1 MISTAS
7 PRTRFGVVA
16 AATVGNMVGMTAS
29 VHAPFGIF
37 LIPLSESFGWP
48 RASISVVLGIISV
61 VGAIIYPLAG
71 RYADSHGARRILLC
85 GNVALAAAIALL
97 AFSNGSLALFYSTF
111 ALIGVVGAINS
122 TAIYSKLISDWFEE
136 KRGTMLGIT
145 AGAGNG
151 IGATLMP
158 VLAATLLAFF
168 GWRIAYL
175 GVAATVL
182 LLGFPILYAGLRDVP
197 RYVRTEHDDAFV
209 DTPGLSLAQAARTST
224 FWLLLVSIASGAGC
238 TTAIFSHIVPIL
250 AERGVGVAAGTTVLS
265 VFALVTAGWQIA
277 MGTILDRSSTPKVV
291 APMYLFAVAGLAL
304 VEFGSGMPA
313 LLLGGA
319 LLGIG
324 LGSQFGA
331 LPFLIGRYFG
341 LRCFGTI
348 VGAMYS
354 AVVLLQGV
362 TPILLDHAFDVQ
374 GTYRFAVE
382 VIGLCLTGGAALL
395 LVLPGYERVKLPA
408 MGTAAAHI

>member
-1 MISTAS
+1 MTITAS
-7 PRTRFGVVA
+7 PRTRFGIVA
-16 AATVGNMVGMTAS
+16 AATVGNMVGMTAA

-48 RASISVVLGIISV
+48 RASISVVLGIISLF
-61 VGAIIYPLAG
+61 GALIYPLAG
-71 RYADSHGARRILLC
+71 RYADSHGARRMLLC
-85 GNVALAAAIALL
+85 GNVALAGAIALL
-97 AFSNGSLALFYSTF
+97 AFSNGSLALFYVTF
-111 ALIGVVGAINS
+111 GLIGIVGAVNS
-122 TAIYSKLISDWFEE
+122 AAIYSKLISDWFEE
-136 KRGTMLGIT
+136 RRGTMLGV
-145 AGAGNG
+145 AGGVGNG
-151 IGATLMP
+151 VGATLMP
-158 VLAATLLAFF
+158 ILAATLLAFF

-175 GVAATVL
+175 GVAAAVV

-197 RYVRTEHDDAFV
+197 RYVRAEHDEAFV
-209 DTPGLSLAQAARTST
+209 ETPGLSLAQAARTST
-224 FWLLLVSIASGAGC
+224 FWLVLVSIASGAGC
-238 TTAIFSHIVPIL
+238 TTAVFSHVVPIL
-250 AERGVGVAAGTTVLS
+250 AERGIGVAAGTTVLS
-265 VFALVTAGWQIA
+265 VFALVTAGWQVA
-277 MGTILDRSSTPKVV
+277 MGTILDRSATPKVV

-304 VEFGSGMPA
+304 IEFGTGMPA

-354 AVVLLQGV
+354 AVVLLQGI
-362 TPILLDHAFDVQ
+362 TPILLDHAYDVQ

-382 VIGLCLTGGAALL
+382 VIGVCLAGGAALL
-395 LVLPGYERVKLPA
+395 LLLPGYERVKA
-408 MGTAAAHI
+408 MAVATT